1 MKRLILTGSHGHSL
15 MSGDREKITLPF
27 VFNFTWDKL
36 PSPEALSLYLAARSD
51 EHGRGEHWS
60 DFAGRWPFEVNRRDL
75 SIVEF
80 CEPFE
85 EIELWFDP
93 SPSDQLQLIWL
104 LDFFQSYPAVVSR
117 LRLRVVDFDFGMETQ
132 KFFHNWKGPLIAV
145 KEPELK
151 TASRSW
157 QAYRQPTPE
166 ACFDLLSR
174 DLSALPLLLPALVDL
189 LEELPGATGLGMTE
203 LRLLEL
209 VARGYQLT
217 NALFHLRS
225 LRRTYIFGEIETG
238 YLIEGLA
245 HGPMPALAGLDE
257 EIRIL
262 SRENLR
268 DRHAAYLRSRLSIT
282 DFGRSV
288 LRHEEDFS
296 RHNSIDRWWG
306 GTHLTSD
313 RMWRWQPRLVKP

>member
-15 MSGDREKITLPF
+15 MSGDREKITFPF
-27 VFNFTWDKL
+27 VFNFTWSKL
-36 PSPEALSLYLAARSD
+36 PSPEALSSHLATRSD
-51 EHGRGEHWS
+51 EHGRGKHWS
-60 DFAGRWPFEVNRRDL
+60 DFAGRWPLEVRRDISL
-75 SIVEF
+75 VEF
-80 CEPFE
+80 CEPFD

-93 SPSDQLQLIWL
+93 SPSEQLQLIWL
-104 LDFFQSYPAVVSR
+104 LDFFQSYPDVVSR
-117 LRLRVVDFDFGMETQ
+117 LRLRVVDFDFGADTQ
-132 KFFHNWKGPLIAV
+132 KFFHNWKGPLITV
-145 KEPELK
+145 RERELE

-166 ACFDLLSR
+166 ACFGLLSR
-174 DLSALPLLLPALVDL
+174 DLSALPLLRPALVEL

-203 LRLLEL
+203 SRLLEL

-238 YLIEGLA
+238 YLVEGLA
-245 HGPMPALAGLDE
+245 HAPKPALAGLDE
-257 EIRIL
+257 EIRVL
-262 SRENLR
+262 NRENHR
-268 DRHAAYLRSRLSIT
+268 NRHAAYLRSRLSIT
-282 DFGRSV
+282 DFGRAV

-296 RHNSIDRWWG
+296 RHNPIDRWWG

-313 RMWRWQPRLVKP
+313 RMWRWQPTLIGP